1 MVEFLEETLEADS
14 GKCSASNPVAAI
26 LFPSEPLSN
35 VSSFPHRL
43 LTGHPPQIGLE
54 ATNHMESMI
63 CDSILSDKDLFKLIR
78 QYGTKLSWMTRTTL
92 PTTTPKS
99 DFRIWSFVK
108 QCIGKDLTKV
118 SMPVSLNE
126 PISFLQRIAEYME
139 YSELLTQAAQQTDPV
154 RRMEYV
160 CAFAVSA
167 TSSNCNRIGKP
178 FNPLLGETYELQH
191 NGFVFVAEQVSHH
204 PPITAFHVESE
215 HYRMWASI
223 QFKLR
228 FWGKSIEVQP
238 KGTVTLELRKFGE
251 IYTWQNPNL
260 IVHNVLVG
268 KMWIE
273 HVGQLNVTNHK
284 TGILA
289 QLEFSS
295 SSWLSGALHQ
305 VTGPLLVPKA
315 SAESPVVSRQ
325 FFGNWTRG
333 LFTVDPTVWES
344 REEKMRPIS
353 GRKQPA
359 HYTRSKSFDPSQDG
373 DMVQSSEFGFEI
385 PLPEQRCLWRASP
398 RPEHSGSYYNFT
410 QFAIGL
416 NELSPELRNAQFEL
430 PLSETNGLSRS
441 PRSLLPPTDSRF
453 RPDIRALELGDLEVA
468 ASEKERLEQKQ
479 RRVRKAAE
487 NSVKNPGSTATRGTS
502 SNSFV
507 RTVDGGLSLSAVSG
521 STFNVPIHDQPV
533 VGPVWFT
540 LGISEVTKQEDW
552 LFTGS
557 YWLRD
562 WSRCPDLY

>member
-1 MVEFLEETLEADS
+1 
-14 GKCSASNPVAAI
+14 
-26 LFPSEPLSN
+26 
-35 VSSFPHRL
+35 
-43 LTGHPPQIGLE
+43 
-54 ATNHMESMI
+54 
-63 CDSILSDKDLFKLIR
+63 
-78 QYGTKLSWMTRTTL
+78 
-92 PTTTPKS
+92 
-99 DFRIWSFVK
+99 
-108 QCIGKDLTKV
+108 DLTKV

-191 NGFVFVAEQVSHH
+191 NGFVFVAEQ
-204 PPITAFHVESE
+204 
-215 HYRMWASI
+215 
-223 QFKLR
+223 
-228 FWGKSIEVQP
+228 
-238 KGTVTLELRKFGE
+238 
-251 IYTWQNPNL
+251 
-260 IVHNVLVG
+260 
-268 KMWIE
+268 
-273 HVGQLNVTNHK
+273 VGQLNVTNHK

-540 LGISEVTKQEDW
+540 LGISEVTKQEDCLLNALEIFLENPNVRW
-552 LFTGS
+552 DDIIGLS
-557 YWLRD
+557 SAKRLVKEAVVY
-562 WSRCPDLY
+562 PIK